1 MWTAADQT
9 AGRGV
14 GVDFGNEVADERD
27 RWCLPNGMIETIV
40 PDALD
45 CTSSDGRLYIN
56 LQSHD
61 GPRVVGPTGGDGWV
75 SVAGLEAFTRHGWLE
90 VNLVVQSRWDA
101 LAIADALQRAVAEQ
115 EEHRHNWADDDSSDS
130 GAAAG
135 GGVLDREEIVA
146 LLDARPKPDWIRGL
160 SGNAQRLC
168 ALIDAA
174 VEGRK
179 WAIPYVFPDGSDPW
193 RYQEVARVG
202 LHYGHWQAILGG
214 SWQEVRMAAM
224 SLHDAWG
231 AGSPGGDGRWCFDGL
246 L

>member
-14 GVDFGNEVADERD
+14 GVDFGDRIADERD
-27 RWCLPNGMIETIV
+27 RWCMPNGINWTIV
-40 PDALD
+40 PDGLD
-45 CTSSDGRLYIN
+45 QSADDRLIIV
-56 LQSHD
+56 LDSED
-61 GPRVVGPTGGDGWV
+61 GPRVVGPTTYFGWV
-75 SVAGLEAFTRHGWLE
+75 SIAGLEAITRLGRFE
-90 VNLVVQSRWDA
+90 ANLVVQYSDTA
-101 LAIADALQRAVAEQ
+101 LRIADALLRAVAEQ
-115 EEHRHNWADDDSSDS
+115 EEHRRSWADDDSSDP

-160 SGNAQRLC
+160 SANAQRLC

-179 WAIPYVFPDGSDPW
+179 WATPYVFPDGSDTW

-231 AGSPGGDGRWCFDGL
+231 AGSPGGDGRWCFDGRP
-246 L
+246 